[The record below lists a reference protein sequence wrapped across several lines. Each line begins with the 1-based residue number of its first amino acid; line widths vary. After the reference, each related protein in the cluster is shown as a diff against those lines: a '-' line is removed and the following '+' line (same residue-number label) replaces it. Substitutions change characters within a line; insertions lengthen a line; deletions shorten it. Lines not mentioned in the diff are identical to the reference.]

1 MKTLT
6 KYLTIAASAVVLFLV
21 SNPAFAQDA
30 AHSDDGKWGLGLGA
44 GLAMGIA
51 VIGAGLGQG
60 KATAAALE
68 GSARNPQTAAKL
80 QTMMII
86 GLVFMETLVLF
97 TFAFPFALA
106 AALG

>member
-6 KYLTIAASAVVLFLV
+6 KYLSLAATAVVLFLV

-30 AHSDDGKWGLGLGA
+30 AHAAGDGRWGLGLGA

-51 VIGAGLGQG
+51 VLGAGLGQG

-97 TFAFPFALA
+97 TFAFPFALGA
-106 AALG
+106 AI